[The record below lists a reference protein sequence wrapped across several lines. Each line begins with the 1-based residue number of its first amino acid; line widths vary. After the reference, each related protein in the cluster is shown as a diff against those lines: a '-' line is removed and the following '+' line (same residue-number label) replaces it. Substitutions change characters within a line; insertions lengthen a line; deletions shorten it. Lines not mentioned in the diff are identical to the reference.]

1 MMPIATS
8 LRSLAVAGTTALAL
22 ALAACGGGDTTTSGG
37 DRIEPVAAPAGKS
50 WSQVVEATPDGMR
63 MGNPDAPL
71 QLIEFVSPTCSHCAD
86 FSRTGSE
93 PLKREFVDSGRV
105 SLEIRPFMLNAI
117 DLVLASGV
125 NCAGPDRYFPLLEN
139 LYASQEELQAG
150 FSSAPQDLLQQASA
164 QPEAERFAFLA
175 QGLKIDTFFAARGLP
190 ADQLNRCLTDVAK
203 VNHWAEST
211 ERNSKEFEIS
221 GTPSFVLNGELLAG
235 TADWP
240 SLRQRLQAAGAR

>member
-1 MMPIATS
+1 MPIRSS
-8 LRSLAVAGTTALAL
+8 LRSLAVAGTTALSL
-22 ALAACGGGDTTTSGG
+22 ALAACGGGDTTTTGG
-37 DRIEPVAAPAGKS
+37 DKIENVAPPAGKS

-71 QLIEFVSPTCSHCAD
+71 QLIEFVSPTCSHCAE
-86 FSRTGSE
+86 FSKTGAE

-117 DLVLASGV
+117 DLVLASAVSCG
-125 NCAGPDRYFPLLEN
+125 GPDRYFPLLEN

-150 FSSAPQDLLQQASA
+150 FSSASQDLLQQASA
-164 QPEAERFAFLA
+164 RPEAQRFTFLA

-190 ADQLNRCLTDVAK
+190 SEQLNTCLSDVAK

-211 ERNSKEFEIS
+211 ERNGREFEVS

-235 TADWP
+235 VGDWP
-240 SLRQRLQAAGAR
+240 ALRERLQAAGAR